1 MNVMLSRCI
10 LGALPEVK
18 PHGFGGKM
26 PPGLCGDGVEA
37 SYCGRDYEGV
47 ETAYGGA
54 QSRSK
59 AVWGWMS
66 GGVEHVAL
74 CARINHVAGNLII
87 QTDVSNVFNSVF
99 RKPMLE
105 QVTACTPALT
115 GFVAKC
121 YGERPAS
128 VFFQMDSGERTKLEC
143 SRGV

>member
-37 SYCGRDYEGV
+37 SYCSRDYEGV

-59 AVWGWMS
+59 AVWGWGVGRS
-66 GGVEHVAL
+66 GA
-74 CARINHVAGNLII
+74 CS
-87 QTDVSNVFNSVF
+87 VSCPN
-99 RKPMLE
+99 
-105 QVTACTPALT
+105 TP
-115 GFVAKC
+115 
-121 YGERPAS
+121 
-128 VFFQMDSGERTKLEC
+128 
-143 SRGV
+143 